1 MRNENTLSNTVIEK
15 KTKIQEL
22 ISKKTNKDLNK
33 KVNNDLTEDNKSLEN
48 TIKYIVGDTYYIDG
62 VKYIPKEDYTYEEIG
77 LANFYG
83 KELHNVKTINNDKN
97 KVTELLGRH
106 KTLPIPSIVKIT
118 NLDNGYS
125 IILKINDR
133 HNDNS
138 TIIQVSRKTAQ
149 LLKFYKNKIAKVKIQ
164 ILADPSK
171 QIKVVTKSMNEKNFN
186 ETIKSAPTETVLISD
201 IDSNSSNETK
211 ISLYEQPIE
220 LEFEKIENNELF
232 LKVKEF
238 KSYKSAKSI
247 LSEIGESYMY
257 TAEKDGN
264 RYNLIIGPL
273 SNIEANNLVS
283 SFISK
288 GYKNTEF
295 IIE

>member
-1 MRNENTLSNTVIEK
+1 
-15 KTKIQEL
+15 
-22 ISKKTNKDLNK
+22 
-33 KVNNDLTEDNKSLEN
+33 
-48 TIKYIVGDTYYIDG
+48 
-62 VKYIPKEDYTYEEIG
+62 
-77 LANFYG
+77 
-83 KELHNVKTINNDKN
+83 
-97 KVTELLGRH
+97 
-106 KTLPIPSIVKIT
+106 
-118 NLDNGYS
+118 
-125 IILKINDR
+125 
-133 HNDNS
+133 
-138 TIIQVSRKTAQ
+138 
-149 LLKFYKNKIAKVKIQ
+149 
-164 ILADPSK
+164 
-171 QIKVVTKSMNEKNFN
+171 MNEKNFN